1 MAKTK
6 TKPGTTP
13 SGAPPTVPVLLP
25 LALPAPYDYLL
36 PKGAKAEPGRFVVAP
51 LGTVEYLGAVWRRPQ
66 EAARPEIDRN
76 KLRAIVEVIDD
87 VPTLPPVSLDFA
99 DWVANY
105 TLSSPGMVL
114 RMMMSAGRA
123 FDPPAPRYGV
133 RLIGPAPERMTPAR
147 ARVIEA
153 AKNGLIWVKSSL
165 AEAAGVSPGVI
176 DGLVDAGTLI
186 AEPLPDWHAL
196 PLDLSLKRAKLTAEQ
211 EDAARKLL
219 ADTSG
224 GFTVTL
230 LDGVTGS
237 GKTEVYFEAIAA
249 ALARGRQVLVLMP
262 EIALTGQFIAR
273 CEERFGA
280 RPAEWHSGVS
290 APLRGRVWRAVAEN
304 KAKLVVGARS
314 ALFLP
319 FPDLGLIVVDE
330 EHDQSYKQEERVTYQ
345 ARDMAVVRGHLGQAP
360 VVLSS
365 ATPSIESLV
374 NAEQGRYRHIRL
386 AQRFRTR
393 SSQESPVHVH
403 PTRLGPDGVRPKAP
417 SPSRGGMKDVPAPKT
432 PKPPPGG
439 EEPALG
445 LDPRVDRRS
454 RSGGGPDARLD
465 GTGLPEIAAID
476 MRANPPERGRWLSPV
491 LADAISETLQRGEQA
506 LLFLNRRGYAP
517 VTLCRKC
524 GFRFECPNCSA
535 WLVEH
540 RFRRRLECH
549 HCGTFVPIPG
559 TCPKCGA
566 EHSLVPCGPGI
577 ERIAEE
583 IAERFPDARRVLLS
597 SDLTPSIGDLRETLR
612 EIEDRE
618 VDVIIGTQLVAKGH
632 HFPGL
637 ALVGVVDG
645 DLGLAQADPRA
656 AERTF
661 QLLNQVTGRAGR
673 DAIPGRG
680 FIQTYMPEHPVMQA
694 IVSGDR
700 DAFYEREI
708 AARREAGLPPFGRL
722 ASLLVS
728 GSSREAA
735 ETYARA
741 VALAA
746 PAAAKIQVLG
756 PAEAPLSVIR
766 GRHRYRLLVK
776 AAREADLQAYLRL
789 WLSQV
794 PKPKGDVRL
803 IVDVDPYSFL

>member
-1 MAKTK
+1 MQIA
-6 TKPGTTP
+6 PGQ
-13 SGAPPTVPVLLP
+13 
-25 LALPAPYDYLL
+25 
-36 PKGAKAEPGRFVVAP
+36 FVVAP
-51 LGTVEYLGAVWRRPQ
+51 LATVEYLGVVWPRREGQ
-66 EAARPEIDRN
+66 RVREIERK
-76 KLRAIVEVIDD
+76 KLREIIEVPDD
-87 VPTLPPVSLDFA
+87 VPPLPRVSLDFA

-123 FDPPAPRYGV
+123 FDPPAQRYGV
-133 RLIGPAPERMTPAR
+133 RLAGPPPARMTPAR
-147 ARVIEA
+147 ARVLETA
-153 AKNGLIWVKSSL
+153 ANGLIWVKSSL

-176 DGLVDAGTLI
+176 DGLVDAGALVT
-186 AEPLPDWHAL
+186 EPLPDWHAM
-196 PLDLSLKRAKLTAEQ
+196 PLDTSRARAKLTKEQAE
-211 EDAARKLL
+211 AARALL
-219 ADTSG
+219 ENTAH
-224 GFTVTL
+224 GFSVTL

-237 GKTEVYFEAIAA
+237 GKTEVYFEAIAT
-249 ALARGRQVLVLMP
+249 ALARGKQVLVLMP
-262 EIALTGQFIAR
+262 EIALTSQFIAR
-273 CEERFGA
+273 CEDRFGA

-290 APLRGRVWRAVAEN
+290 APMRGRVWRAVAEN

-330 EHDQSYKQEERVTYQ
+330 EHDPSYKQEERVAYQ
-345 ARDMAVVRGHLGQAP
+345 ARDMAVLRGSLGSAP

-386 AQRFRTR
+386 
-393 SSQESPVHVH
+393 
-403 PTRLGPDGVRPKAP
+403 GVRYKA
-417 SPSRGGMKDVPAPKT
+417 A
-432 PKPPPGG
+432 
-439 EEPALG
+439 
-445 LDPRVDRRS
+445 
-454 RSGGGPDARLD
+454 
-465 GTGLPEIAAID
+465 GLPAIAAID
-476 MRANPPERGRWLSPV
+476 MRASPPERGRWLSPV
-491 LADAISETLQRGEQA
+491 LVEAVAETLARGEQA

-517 VTLCRKC
+517 VTLCHKC

-549 HCGTFVPIPG
+549 HCGTFIPIPE
-559 TCPKCGA
+559 TCPNCGA
-566 EHSLVPCGPGI
+566 EHSLVPCGPGV

-583 IAERFPDARRVLLS
+583 IAELFPDARRVLLS

-612 EIEDRE
+612 EIEERE

-673 DAIPGRG
+673 EAIPGRG
-680 FIQTYMPEHPVMQA
+680 LIQTYMPEHPVIQA
-694 IVSGDR
+694 LVSGDR
-700 DAFYEREI
+700 DNFLEREI
-708 AARREAGLPPFGRL
+708 AARRDSGLPPFGRL
-722 ASLLVS
+722 ASLLIS
-728 GSSREAA
+728 ASARDAA
-735 ETYARA
+735 ESYARA
-741 VALAA
+741 VALDA
-746 PAAAKIQVLG
+746 PPAAKIQVLG

-794 PKPKGDVRL
+794 PKAKGDVRL
-803 IVDVDPYSFL
+803 VVDVDPYSFL

>member
-1 MAKTK
+1 V
-6 TKPGTTP
+6 
-13 SGAPPTVPVLLP
+13 TVPVLLP
-25 LALPAPYDYLL
+25 LALPEPYDYLA
-36 PKGAKAEPGRFVVAP
+36 PSGMQIAPGQFVVAP
-51 LGTVEYLGAVWRRPQ
+51 LATVEYLGVVWPRREGQ
-66 EAARPEIDRN
+66 RVREIERK
-76 KLRAIVEVIDD
+76 KLREIIEVPDD
-87 VPTLPPVSLDFA
+87 VPPLPRVSLDFA

-123 FDPPAPRYGV
+123 FDPPAQRYGV
-133 RLIGPAPERMTPAR
+133 RLAGPPPARMTPAR
-147 ARVIEA
+147 ARVLETA
-153 AKNGLIWVKSSL
+153 ANGLIWVKSSL

-176 DGLVDAGTLI
+176 DGLVDAGALVT
-186 AEPLPDWHAL
+186 EPLPDWHAM
-196 PLDLSLKRAKLTAEQ
+196 PLDTSRARAKLTKEQAE
-211 EDAARKLL
+211 AARALL
-219 ADTSG
+219 ENTAH
-224 GFTVTL
+224 GFSVTL

-249 ALARGRQVLVLMP
+249 ALARGKQVLVLMP
-262 EIALTGQFIAR
+262 EIALTSQFIAR
-273 CEERFGA
+273 CEDRFGA

-290 APLRGRVWRAVAEN
+290 APMRGRVWRAVAEN

-319 FPDLGLIVVDE
+319 FADLGLIVVDE
-330 EHDQSYKQEERVTYQ
+330 EHDPSYKQEERVAYQ
-345 ARDMAVVRGHLGQAP
+345 ARDMAVLRGSLGSAP

-386 AQRFRTR
+386 
-393 SSQESPVHVH
+393 
-403 PTRLGPDGVRPKAP
+403 GVRYKA
-417 SPSRGGMKDVPAPKT
+417 A
-432 PKPPPGG
+432 
-439 EEPALG
+439 
-445 LDPRVDRRS
+445 
-454 RSGGGPDARLD
+454 
-465 GTGLPEIAAID
+465 GLPAIAAID
-476 MRANPPERGRWLSPV
+476 MRASPPERGRWLSPV
-491 LADAISETLQRGEQA
+491 LVEAVAETLARGEQA

-517 VTLCRKC
+517 VTLCHKC

-549 HCGTFVPIPG
+549 HCGTFIPIPE
-559 TCPKCGA
+559 TCPNCGA
-566 EHSLVPCGPGI
+566 EHSLVPCGPGV

-583 IAERFPDARRVLLS
+583 IAELFPDARRVLLS

-612 EIEDRE
+612 EIEERE

-673 DAIPGRG
+673 EAIPGRG
-680 FIQTYMPEHPVMQA
+680 LIQTYMPEHPVIQA
-694 IVSGDR
+694 LVSGDR
-700 DAFYEREI
+700 DNFLEREI
-708 AARREAGLPPFGRL
+708 AARRDSGLPPFGRL
-722 ASLLVS
+722 ASLLIS
-728 GSSREAA
+728 ASARDAA
-735 ETYARA
+735 ESYARA
-741 VALAA
+741 VALDA
-746 PAAAKIQVLG
+746 PPAAKIQVLG

-794 PKPKGDVRL
+794 PKAKGDVRL
-803 IVDVDPYSFL
+803 VVDVDPYSFL

>member
-1 MAKTK
+1 M
-6 TKPGTTP
+6 
-13 SGAPPTVPVLLP
+13 LLP
-25 LALPAPYDYLL
+25 LALPAPYDYLV
-36 PKGAKAEPGRFVVAP
+36 PAGMGAAPGQFVVVP
-51 LGTVEYLGAVWRRPQ
+51 LGPVEYLGVVWPRAEG
-66 EAARPEIDRN
+66 EAPPEIERK
-76 KLRAIVEVIDD
+76 KLREIVEVLDS
-87 VPTLPPVSLDFA
+87 VPPLPPVSLEFA
-99 DWVANY
+99 DWVSRY

-133 RLIGPAPERMTPAR
+133 RLAGPPPQRITPAR
-147 ARVIEA
+147 ARVLEA
-153 AKNGLIWVKSSL
+153 AGNGLIWVKSSL

-176 DGLVDAGTLI
+176 DGLVDAGALAT
-186 AEPLPDWHAL
+186 EPLPDWHAMK
-196 PLDLSLKRAKLTAEQ
+196 LDTSRERAKLTNEQ
-211 EDAARKLL
+211 AGAASALL
-219 ADTSG
+219 ENTAD
-224 GFTVTL
+224 GFNVTL

-249 ALARGRQVLVLMP
+249 ALARGQQVLVLMP
-262 EIALTGQFIAR
+262 EIALTSQFISR
-273 CEERFGA
+273 CEQRFGA

-290 APLRGRVWRAVAEN
+290 APMRGRIWRAVAEN
-304 KAKLVVGARS
+304 QAKLVVGARS

-330 EHDQSYKQEERVTYQ
+330 EHDPSYKQEERVTYQ
-345 ARDMAVVRGHLGQAP
+345 ARDMAVVRGHLGDAP

-386 AQRFRTR
+386 
-393 SSQESPVHVH
+393 E
-403 PTRLGPDGVRPKAP
+403 VRYKA
-417 SPSRGGMKDVPAPKT
+417 A
-432 PKPPPGG
+432 
-439 EEPALG
+439 
-445 LDPRVDRRS
+445 
-454 RSGGGPDARLD
+454 
-465 GTGLPEIAAID
+465 GLPAITAID
-476 MRANPPERGRWLSPV
+476 MRASPPERGRWLSPV
-491 LADAISETLQRGEQA
+491 LVEAVAETLARGEQA

-549 HCGTFVPIPG
+549 HCGTFVPIPES
-559 TCPKCGA
+559 CPHCGA
-566 EHSLVPCGPGI
+566 EHSLVPCGPGV

-583 IAERFPDARRVLLS
+583 VAECFPDARRVLLS

-612 EIEDRE
+612 EIEERE
-618 VDVIIGTQLVAKGH
+618 VDVVIGTQLVAKGH

-673 DAIPGRG
+673 EAIPGRG
-680 FIQTYMPEHPVMQA
+680 LIQTYMPEHPVIQA
-694 IVSGDR
+694 LVSGDR
-700 DAFYEREI
+700 DTFLEREI
-708 AARREAGLPPFGRL
+708 AARRDSGLPPFGRL

-728 GSSREAA
+728 GSARDAA
-735 ETYARA
+735 EAYARA

-746 PAAAKIQVLG
+746 PPAAKIQVLG

-766 GRHRYRLLVK
+766 GRHRVRLLVK
-776 AAREADLQAYLRL
+776 AAREANMQAYLRL

-803 IVDVDPYSFL
+803 VVDVDPYSFL

>member
-1 MAKTK
+1 LAKTK
-6 TKPGTTP
+6 TKPETKP
-13 SGAPPTVPVLLP
+13 SGAPPTVPVMLP

-36 PKGAKAEPGRFVVAP
+36 PKGARAEPGRFVVAP
-51 LGTVEYLGAVWRRPQ
+51 LGTVEYLGAVWRRPH
-66 EAARPEIDRN
+66 EAAAPEIDRK
-76 KLRAIVEVIDD
+76 KLRAVIEVIDD
-87 VPTLPPVSLDFA
+87 VPPLPPVSLDFA

-133 RLIGPAPERMTPAR
+133 RLTGPAPERMTPAR

-153 AKNGLIWVKSSL
+153 AKNGLIWIKSSL
-165 AEAAGVSPGVI
+165 AEAAGVSPGVV
-176 DGLVDAGTLI
+176 DGLVDAGALV

-196 PLDLSLKRAKLTAEQ
+196 PLDLSLMRAKLTAAQ
-211 EDAARKLL
+211 DDAARKLL
-219 ADTSG
+219 ANTSG

-237 GKTEVYFEAIAA
+237 GKTEVYFEAIAQ

-360 VVLSS
+360 VILSS

-374 NAEQGRYRHIRL
+374 NAEQGRYRHI
-386 AQRFRTR
+386 T
-393 SSQESPVHVH
+393 
-403 PTRLGPDGVRPKAP
+403 LGARYKA
-417 SPSRGGMKDVPAPKT
+417 A
-432 PKPPPGG
+432 
-439 EEPALG
+439 
-445 LDPRVDRRS
+445 
-454 RSGGGPDARLD
+454 
-465 GTGLPEIAAID
+465 GLPAIAAID
-476 MRANPPERGRWLSPV
+476 MRRDPPERGRWLSPV
-491 LADAISETLQRGEQA
+491 LADAVAETLQRGEQA

-549 HCGTFVPIPG
+549 HCGTFVPIPE

-583 IAERFPDARRVLLS
+583 VAERFPDARRVLLS

-612 EIEDRE
+612 EIEERE

-661 QLLNQVTGRAGR
+661 QLLSQVTGRAGR

-680 FIQTYMPEHPVMQA
+680 LIQTYMPEHPVMQA
-694 IVSGDR
+694 LVSGDR

-735 ETYARA
+735 EAHARA
-741 VALAA
+741 AALAA

-789 WLSQV
+789 WLSQA
-794 PKPKGDVRL
+794 PKPKGDIRL
-803 IVDVDPYSFL
+803 VVDIDPYFFL

>member
-1 MAKTK
+1 M
-6 TKPGTTP
+6 
-13 SGAPPTVPVLLP
+13 
-25 LALPAPYDYLL
+25 
-36 PKGAKAEPGRFVVAP
+36 
-51 LGTVEYLGAVWRRPQ
+51 
-66 EAARPEIDRN
+66 
-76 KLRAIVEVIDD
+76 DD
-87 VPTLPPVSLDFA
+87 VPPLPEVSLEFA
-99 DWVANY
+99 DWVARY

-114 RMMMSAGRA
+114 RVMMSAGRA

-133 RLIGPAPERMTPAR
+133 RLAGPPPERMTPAR
-147 ARVIEA
+147 ARVLEA
-153 AKNGLIWVKSSL
+153 AKNGLTWVKSSL

-176 DGLVDAGTLI
+176 DGLVDSGALT
-186 AEPLPDWHAL
+186 AEPLPDWHAM
-196 PLDLSLKRAKLTAEQ
+196 PLDISRARAKLTKEQ
-211 EDAARKLL
+211 EAAARELL
-219 ADTSG
+219 DNTGG

-237 GKTEVYFEAIAA
+237 GKTEVYFETIAA
-249 ALARGRQVLVLMP
+249 ALARNKQVLVLMP
-262 EIALTGQFIAR
+262 EIALTSQFIAR
-273 CEERFGA
+273 CEEHFGA
-280 RPAEWHSGVS
+280 KPAEWHSGVS

-345 ARDMAVVRGHLGQAP
+345 ARDMAVLRGSLRSAP

-386 AQRFRTR
+386 GTR
-393 SSQESPVHVH
+393 Y
-403 PTRLGPDGVRPKAP
+403 KA
-417 SPSRGGMKDVPAPKT
+417 A
-432 PKPPPGG
+432 
-439 EEPALG
+439 
-445 LDPRVDRRS
+445 
-454 RSGGGPDARLD
+454 
-465 GTGLPEIAAID
+465 GLPVISAID
-476 MRANPPERGRWLSPV
+476 MRVSPPERGRWLSPV
-491 LADAISETLQRGEQA
+491 LVDAVAETLDRGEQA

-524 GFRFECPNCSA
+524 GFKFECPNCSA

-549 HCGTFVPIPG
+549 HCGTFIPIPE
-559 TCPKCGA
+559 TCPNCGA

-583 IAERFPDARRVLLS
+583 IKERFPDARRVLLS
-597 SDLTPSIGDLRETLR
+597 SDLTPSISELRQTLR
-612 EIEDRE
+612 EIEERE
-618 VDVIIGTQLVAKGH
+618 VDVVIGTQLIAKGH

-656 AERTF
+656 SERTF
-661 QLLNQVTGRAGR
+661 QLLKQVTERAGR
-673 DAIPGRG
+673 EAIPGRG
-680 FIQTYMPEHPVMQA
+680 LIQTYMPEHPVIQA
-694 IVSGDR
+694 LVSSDR
-700 DAFYEREI
+700 DAFYAREI
-708 AARREAGLPPFGRL
+708 EARREAGLPPFGRL
-722 ASLLVS
+722 ASLLAS
-728 GSSREAA
+728 GSSREAVEA
-735 ETYARA
+735 YART

-746 PAAAKIQVLG
+746 PPAAKIQVLG

-789 WLSQV
+789 WLAAV
-794 PKPKGDVRL
+794 PKAKGDVRL
-803 IVDVDPYSFL
+803 VVDIDPYSFL

>member
-1 MAKTK
+1 
-6 TKPGTTP
+6 
-13 SGAPPTVPVLLP
+13 VLLP
-25 LALPAPYDYLL
+25 LALPAPYDYLV
-36 PKGAKAEPGRFVVAP
+36 PQGIEVQPGQFVVVP
-51 LGTVEYLGAVWRRPQ
+51 LGPVDYLGAVWPRREGQ
-66 EAARPEIDRN
+66 RVREIERQ
-76 KLRAIVEVIDD
+76 KLREIIEVLDD
-87 VPTLPPVSLDFA
+87 VPPLPGVSLDFA
-99 DWVANY
+99 DWVARY

-123 FDPPAPRYGV
+123 FDPPAQRYGV
-133 RLIGPAPERMTPAR
+133 RLTGPAPSRMTPAR
-147 ARVIEA
+147 ARVLEA
-153 AKNGLIWVKSSL
+153 AANGLIWVKSSL

-176 DGLVDAGTLI
+176 DGLVDTGALI
-186 AEPLPDWHAL
+186 TEPLPDWHAM
-196 PLDLSLKRAKLTAEQ
+196 PLDLSRQRAKLTKEQAE
-211 EDAARKLL
+211 AARALL
-219 ADTSG
+219 ENTGG
-224 GFTVTL
+224 GFAVTL

-237 GKTEVYFEAIAA
+237 GKTEIYFEAIAA
-249 ALARGRQVLVLMP
+249 ALARGKQVLVLMP
-262 EIALTGQFIAR
+262 EIALTSQFIAR

-290 APLRGRVWRAVAEN
+290 APMRGRVWRAVAEN

-330 EHDQSYKQEERVTYQ
+330 EHDQSYKQEERVAYQ
-345 ARDMAVVRGHLGQAP
+345 ARDMAVLRGALGSAP

-386 AQRFRTR
+386 GTR
-393 SSQESPVHVH
+393 Y
-403 PTRLGPDGVRPKAP
+403 KAAAL
-417 SPSRGGMKDVPAPKT
+417 PAI
-432 PKPPPGG
+432 
-439 EEPALG
+439 
-445 LDPRVDRRS
+445 S
-454 RSGGGPDARLD
+454 
-465 GTGLPEIAAID
+465 AID
-476 MRANPPERGRWLSPV
+476 MRTGPPERGRWLSPV
-491 LADAISETLQRGEQA
+491 LVEAVAETLGRGEQA

-524 GFRFECPNCSA
+524 GFKFECPNCSA

-549 HCGTFVPIPG
+549 HCGTYVPIPE
-559 TCPKCGA
+559 TCPNCGA

-583 IAERFPDARRVLLS
+583 VAELFPEARRVLLS
-597 SDLTPSIGDLRETLR
+597 SDLTPSISDLRETLR

-673 DAIPGRG
+673 DTIEGRG
-680 FIQTYMPEHPVMQA
+680 LIQTYMPEHPVIQA
-694 IVSGDR
+694 LVSGDR
-700 DAFYEREI
+700 DNFYEREI

-728 GSSREAA
+728 GSAREAVEA
-735 ETYARA
+735 YARS

-746 PAAAKIQVLG
+746 PPAAKIQVLG

-776 AAREADLQAYLRL
+776 ATREADLQAYLRL
-789 WLSQV
+789 WLSAV
-794 PKPKGDVRL
+794 PRAKGDLRL
-803 IVDVDPYSFL
+803 TVDVDPYSFL

>member
-1 MAKTK
+1 M
-6 TKPGTTP
+6 
-13 SGAPPTVPVLLP
+13 PVLLP
-25 LALPAPYDYLL
+25 LALPAPYDYLV
-36 PKGAKAEPGRFVVAP
+36 PKGIVVEPGQFVVVP
-51 LGTVEYLGAVWRRPQ
+51 LGPVDYLGAVWP
-66 EAARPEIDRN
+66 RPEGQAPPQIDRK
-76 KLRAIVEVIDD
+76 KLREIIEVVDD
-87 VPTLPPVSLDFA
+87 VPKLPRVSLDFA
-99 DWVANY
+99 DWVASY

-133 RLIGPAPERMTPAR
+133 RLAGPPPARMTPAR
-147 ARVIEA
+147 ARVLDA
-153 AKNGLIWVKSSL
+153 ASNGLVWVKSSL

-176 DGLVDAGTLI
+176 DGLVDAGALLT
-186 AEPLPDWHAL
+186 EPLPDWHAM
-196 PLDLSLKRAKLTAEQ
+196 PMDLSRERAKLTKEQ
-211 EDAARKLL
+211 DQAARALL
-219 ADTSG
+219 ESTGD
-224 GFTVTL
+224 GFSVSL

-249 ALARGRQVLVLMP
+249 ALARGQQVLVLMP
-262 EIALTGQFIAR
+262 EIALTNQFISR
-273 CEERFGA
+273 CEQRFGT

-290 APLRGRVWRAVAEN
+290 APQRGRVWRAVAEN

-319 FPDLGLIVVDE
+319 FPELGLIVVDE
-330 EHDQSYKQEERVTYQ
+330 EHDQSYKQEERVAYQ
-345 ARDMAVVRGHLGQAP
+345 ARDMAVVRGHLGRAP

-386 AQRFRTR
+386 ETR
-393 SSQESPVHVH
+393 Y
-403 PTRLGPDGVRPKAP
+403 KAA
-417 SPSRGGMKDVPAPKT
+417 GL
-432 PKPPPGG
+432 
-439 EEPALG
+439 PAL
-445 LDPRVDRRS
+445 
-454 RSGGGPDARLD
+454 
-465 GTGLPEIAAID
+465 AAID
-476 MRANPPERGRWLSPV
+476 MRAAPPERGRWLSPV
-491 LADAISETLQRGEQA
+491 LVEAVGETLARGEQA

-517 VTLCRKC
+517 VTLCRSC
-524 GFRFECPNCSA
+524 GFKFECPNCSA

-549 HCGTFVPIPG
+549 HCGTFAPIPEK
-559 TCPKCGA
+559 CPKCGA
-566 EHSLVPCGPGI
+566 EHALVPCGPGV

-583 IAERFPDARRVLLS
+583 VAELFPEARRVLLS
-597 SDLTPSIGDLRETLR
+597 SDLTPSISDLRETLR

-680 FIQTYMPEHPVMQA
+680 LIQTYMPEHPVIQA
-694 IVSGDR
+694 LVSGDR
-700 DAFYEREI
+700 ETFLEREI
-708 AARREAGLPPFGRL
+708 AARREATLPPFGRL

-728 GSSREAA
+728 GSSREAV
-735 ETYARA
+735 ESYARS

-746 PAAAKIQVLG
+746 PPAAKIQVLG

-776 AAREADLQAYLRL
+776 SAREADLQTYLRL

-794 PKPKGDVRL
+794 PKAKGDVRL
-803 IVDVDPYSFL
+803 TVDVDPYSFL

>member
-1 MAKTK
+1 
-6 TKPGTTP
+6 
-13 SGAPPTVPVLLP
+13 
-25 LALPAPYDYLL
+25 
-36 PKGAKAEPGRFVVAP
+36 
-51 LGTVEYLGAVWRRPQ
+51 
-66 EAARPEIDRN
+66 
-76 KLRAIVEVIDD
+76 
-87 VPTLPPVSLDFA
+87 
-99 DWVANY
+99 
-105 TLSSPGMVL
+105 
-114 RMMMSAGRA
+114 
-123 FDPPAPRYGV
+123 
-133 RLIGPAPERMTPAR
+133 MTPAR
-147 ARVIEA
+147 VRVLETA
-153 AKNGLIWVKSSL
+153 ANGLIWVKSSL

-176 DGLVDAGTLI
+176 DGLVDAGALVT
-186 AEPLPDWHAL
+186 EPLPDWHAM
-196 PLDLSLKRAKLTAEQ
+196 PLDTSRARAKLTKEQAE
-211 EDAARKLL
+211 AARALL
-219 ADTSG
+219 ENTTH
-224 GFTVTL
+224 GFSVTL

-249 ALARGRQVLVLMP
+249 ALARGKQVLVLMP
-262 EIALTGQFIAR
+262 EIALTSQFIAR
-273 CEERFGA
+273 CEDRFGA

-290 APLRGRVWRAVAEN
+290 APMRGRVWRAVAEN

-330 EHDQSYKQEERVTYQ
+330 EHDPSYKQEERVAYQ
-345 ARDMAVVRGHLGQAP
+345 ARDMAVLRGSLGSAP

-386 AQRFRTR
+386 
-393 SSQESPVHVH
+393 
-403 PTRLGPDGVRPKAP
+403 GVRYKA
-417 SPSRGGMKDVPAPKT
+417 A
-432 PKPPPGG
+432 
-439 EEPALG
+439 
-445 LDPRVDRRS
+445 
-454 RSGGGPDARLD
+454 
-465 GTGLPEIAAID
+465 GLPAIAAID
-476 MRANPPERGRWLSPV
+476 MRASPPERGRWLSPLLV
-491 LADAISETLQRGEQA
+491 DAVAETLARGEQA

-524 GFRFECPNCSA
+524 GFKFECPNCSA

-549 HCGTFVPIPG
+549 HCGTFIPVPE
-559 TCPKCGA
+559 TCPNCGA
-566 EHSLVPCGPGI
+566 EHSLVPCGPGV

-583 IAERFPDARRVLLS
+583 IAELFPDARRVLLS
-597 SDLTPSIGDLRETLR
+597 SDLTPSIGDLRKTLR
-612 EIEDRE
+612 EIEERE

-673 DAIPGRG
+673 DMIPGRG
-680 FIQTYMPEHPVMQA
+680 LIQTYMPEHPVIQA
-694 IVSGDR
+694 LVSGDR
-700 DAFYEREI
+700 DTFLEREI
-708 AARREAGLPPFGRL
+708 AARRDATLPPFGRL

-728 GSSREAA
+728 AGARDAA
-735 ETYARA
+735 ESYARA

-746 PAAAKIQVLG
+746 PPAAKIQVLG

-794 PKPKGDVRL
+794 PKAKGDVRL
-803 IVDVDPYSFL
+803 VVDVDPYSFL

>member
-1 MAKTK
+1 M
-6 TKPGTTP
+6 
-13 SGAPPTVPVLLP
+13 SAPATVPVLLP
-25 LALPAPYDYLL
+25 LALPAPYDYLV
-36 PKGAKAEPGRFVVAP
+36 PKGLQVEPGQFVVVP
-51 LGTVEYLGAVWRRPQ
+51 LGPVDYLGVVWP
-66 EAARPEIDRN
+66 RPEGEAPPKIEPK
-76 KLRAIVEVIDD
+76 KLREIIELVDD
-87 VPTLPPVSLDFA
+87 VPPLPRISLDFA

-123 FDPPAPRYGV
+123 FDPPAQRYGV
-133 RLIGPAPERMTPAR
+133 RLAGPPPQRMTSAR
-147 ARVIEA
+147 ARVLEA
-153 AKNGLIWVKSSL
+153 AANGLIWVKSSL
-165 AEAAGVSPGVI
+165 AETAGVSPGVI
-176 DGLVDAGTLI
+176 DGLVDAGALVT
-186 AEPLPDWHAL
+186 EPLPDWHAM
-196 PLDLSLKRAKLTAEQ
+196 PLDLSRQRAKLTKEQAE
-211 EDAARKLL
+211 AARALL
-219 ADTSG
+219 ENTSG
-224 GFTVTL
+224 AFTVSL

-237 GKTEVYFEAIAA
+237 GKTEIYFEAIAA
-249 ALARGRQVLVLMP
+249 ALGRGRQVLVLMP
-262 EIALTGQFIAR
+262 EIALTSQFIAR

-290 APLRGRVWRAVAEN
+290 GPMRGRVWRAVADN

-330 EHDQSYKQEERVTYQ
+330 EHDQSYKQEERVAYQ
-345 ARDMAVVRGHLGQAP
+345 ARDMAVLRGALGSAP

-386 AQRFRTR
+386 GTR
-393 SSQESPVHVH
+393 Y
-403 PTRLGPDGVRPKAP
+403 KA
-417 SPSRGGMKDVPAPKT
+417 A
-432 PKPPPGG
+432 
-439 EEPALG
+439 
-445 LDPRVDRRS
+445 
-454 RSGGGPDARLD
+454 
-465 GTGLPEIAAID
+465 GLPAISAID
-476 MRANPPERGRWLSPV
+476 MRAAPPERGRWLSPILV
-491 LADAISETLQRGEQA
+491 DAVAETLRRGEQA

-524 GFRFECPNCSA
+524 GFKFECPNCSA

-549 HCGTFVPIPG
+549 HCGTFVPIPE
-559 TCPKCGA
+559 TCPNCGA
-566 EHSLVPCGPGI
+566 EHSLVPCGPGV

-583 IAERFPDARRVLLS
+583 VAERFPEARRVLLS
-597 SDLTPSIGDLRETLR
+597 SDLTPSISDLRETLR
-612 EIEDRE
+612 EIEERE

-673 DAIPGRG
+673 DTVPGRG
-680 FIQTYMPEHPVMQA
+680 LIQTYMPEHPVIQA
-694 IVSGDR
+694 LVSGDR
-700 DAFYEREI
+700 EAFLEREI
-708 AARREAGLPPFGRL
+708 AARREATLPPFGRL

-728 GSSREAA
+728 GSAREAVEA
-735 ETYARA
+735 YARA

-746 PAAAKIQVLG
+746 PPAAKIQVLG

-789 WLSQV
+789 WLSAV
-794 PKPKGDVRL
+794 PKAKGDVRL
-803 IVDVDPYSFL
+803 VVDVDPYNFL

>member
-1 MAKTK
+1 M
-6 TKPGTTP
+6 
-13 SGAPPTVPVLLP
+13 LP
-25 LALPAPYDYLL
+25 LALPAPYDYLV
-36 PKGAKAEPGRFVVAP
+36 PKGTHVEPGQFVVVP
-51 LGTVEYLGAVWRRPQ
+51 LGPVDYLGVVWPRPDGEPGPKI
-66 EAARPEIDRN
+66 EAK
-76 KLRAIVEVIDD
+76 KLRAIIEVVDD
-87 VPTLPPVSLDFA
+87 VPKLPRVSLDFA
-99 DWVANY
+99 DWVASY

-114 RMMMSAGRA
+114 RMMMSARSA
-123 FDPPAPRYGV
+123 FQPPALRYGV
-133 RLIGPAPERMTPAR
+133 RLAGPPPGRMTPAR
-147 ARVIEA
+147 ARVLEA
-153 AKNGLIWVKSSL
+153 ASNGLIWVKSSL

-176 DGLVDAGTLI
+176 DGLVDAGALLT
-186 AEPLPDWHAL
+186 EPLPDWHAL
-196 PLDLSLKRAKLTAEQ
+196 PLDLSRERATLTKEQAE
-211 EDAARKLL
+211 AARTLL
-219 ADTSG
+219 ANASG
-224 GFTVTL
+224 GFAVSL

-237 GKTEVYFEAIAA
+237 GKTEIYFEAIAA
-249 ALARGRQVLVLMP
+249 ALARGHQVLVLMP
-262 EIALTGQFIAR
+262 EIALTSQFITR

-290 APLRGRVWRAVAEN
+290 APMRGRIWRAVAEN

-330 EHDQSYKQEERVTYQ
+330 EHDQSYKQEERVAYQ
-345 ARDMAVVRGHLGQAP
+345 ARDMAVLRGALGSCP

-386 AQRFRTR
+386 GTR
-393 SSQESPVHVH
+393 Y
-403 PTRLGPDGVRPKAP
+403 KAA
-417 SPSRGGMKDVPAPKT
+417 DLPAI
-432 PKPPPGG
+432 
-439 EEPALG
+439 
-445 LDPRVDRRS
+445 S
-454 RSGGGPDARLD
+454 
-465 GTGLPEIAAID
+465 AID
-476 MRANPPERGRWLSPV
+476 MRTEPPERGRWLSPV
-491 LADAISETLQRGEQA
+491 LVEAIGETLARGEQA

-524 GFRFECPNCSA
+524 GFKFECPNCSA

-549 HCGTFVPIPG
+549 HCGTFVPIPE

-583 IAERFPDARRVLLS
+583 VAERFPNASRVLLS
-597 SDLTPSIGDLRETLR
+597 SDLTPSISDLRETLR
-612 EIEDRE
+612 EIEERE

-680 FIQTYMPEHPVMQA
+680 LIQTYMPEHPVIQA
-694 IVSGDR
+694 LVLGAR
-700 DAFYEREI
+700 EAFLEREI
-708 AARREAGLPPFGRL
+708 AARREAALPPFGRL

-728 GSSREAA
+728 GSSREAV
-735 ETYARA
+735 ETYART

-746 PAAAKIQVLG
+746 PPAAKIQVLG

-776 AAREADLQAYLRL
+776 SAREADLQAYLRL
-789 WLSQV
+789 WLSGV
-794 PKPKGDVRL
+794 PKAKGDVRL
-803 IVDVDPYSFL
+803 VVDVDPYSFL

>member
-1 MAKTK
+1 M
-6 TKPGTTP
+6 
-13 SGAPPTVPVLLP
+13 PVLLP
-25 LALPAPYDYLL
+25 LALPAPYDYLV
-36 PKGAKAEPGRFVVAP
+36 PKGMAVEPGQFVVVP
-51 LGTVEYLGAVWRRPQ
+51 LGPVDYLGAVWP
-66 EAARPEIDRN
+66 RPEGQAPPQIDRN
-76 KLRAIVEVIDD
+76 KLREIIELVDD
-87 VPTLPPVSLDFA
+87 VPKLPRVSLDFA
-99 DWVANY
+99 DWVASY

-133 RLIGPAPERMTPAR
+133 RLAGPPPARMTPAR
-147 ARVIEA
+147 ARVLDA
-153 AKNGLIWVKSSL
+153 ASNGLVWVKSSL
-165 AEAAGVSPGVI
+165 AETAGVSPGVI
-176 DGLVDAGTLI
+176 DGLVDAGALAT
-186 AEPLPDWHAL
+186 EPVPDWHAM
-196 PLDLSLKRAKLTAEQ
+196 PMDLSRGRAKLSKEQ
-211 EDAARKLL
+211 DQAARALL
-219 ADTSG
+219 ESTGD
-224 GFTVTL
+224 GFSVSL

-249 ALARGRQVLVLMP
+249 ALARGKQVLVLMP
-262 EIALTGQFIAR
+262 EIALTNQFIAR
-273 CEERFGA
+273 CEQRFGA

-290 APLRGRVWRAVAEN
+290 APQRGRVWRAVAEN

-319 FPDLGLIVVDE
+319 FPELGLIVVDE
-330 EHDQSYKQEERVTYQ
+330 EHDQSYKQEERVAYQ
-345 ARDMAVVRGHLGQAP
+345 ARDMAVVRGHLGLAP

-386 AQRFRTR
+386 ETR
-393 SSQESPVHVH
+393 Y
-403 PTRLGPDGVRPKAP
+403 KA
-417 SPSRGGMKDVPAPKT
+417 AAL
-432 PKPPPGG
+432 
-439 EEPALG
+439 PAL
-445 LDPRVDRRS
+445 
-454 RSGGGPDARLD
+454 
-465 GTGLPEIAAID
+465 AAID
-476 MRANPPERGRWLSPV
+476 MRAALPERGRWLSPV
-491 LADAISETLQRGEQA
+491 LVEAVGETLARGEQA

-517 VTLCRKC
+517 VTLCRSC
-524 GFRFECPNCSA
+524 GFKFECPNCSA

-549 HCGTFVPIPG
+549 HCGTFAPIPEK
-559 TCPKCGA
+559 CPKCGA
-566 EHSLVPCGPGI
+566 EHSLVPCGPGV

-583 IAERFPDARRVLLS
+583 VAELFPEARRVLLS
-597 SDLTPSIGDLRETLR
+597 SDLTPSISDLRETLR

-680 FIQTYMPEHPVMQA
+680 LIQTYMPEHPVIQA
-694 IVSGDR
+694 LVSGDR
-700 DAFYEREI
+700 ETFLEREI
-708 AARREAGLPPFGRL
+708 AARRDAGLPPFGRL

-728 GSSREAA
+728 GSSREAV
-735 ETYARA
+735 EGYARA

-746 PAAAKIQVLG
+746 PPAAKIQVLG

-776 AAREADLQAYLRL
+776 SAREADLQAYLRL

-794 PKPKGDVRL
+794 PKAKGDVRL
-803 IVDVDPYSFL
+803 TVDVDPYSFL

>member
-1 MAKTK
+1 VTLAKTK
-6 TKPGTTP
+6 TK
-13 SGAPPTVPVLLP
+13 SGPAREAAPPTVPVLLP

-36 PKGAKAEPGRFVVAP
+36 PKGTEVEPGQFVVAP
-51 LGTVEYLGAVWRRPQ
+51 LGPVDYLGAVWRRVPDVPK
-66 EAARPEIDRN
+66 PEIDRN
-76 KLRAIVEVIDD
+76 KLRAIIEVIDD
-87 VPTLPPVSLDFA
+87 VPPLPSVSLDFA
-99 DWVANY
+99 DWVASY

-123 FDPPAPRYGV
+123 FSPPAPRYGV
-133 RLIGPAPERMTPAR
+133 RLAGAPPERMTPAR

-176 DGLVDAGTLI
+176 DGLVDAGALI

-196 PLDLSLKRAKLTAEQ
+196 PLDLTRKRATLTPEQ
-211 EDAARKLL
+211 QEAARTLL
-219 ADTSG
+219 ANTSG
-224 GFTVTL
+224 GFTVSL
-230 LDGVTGS
+230 LDGITGS

-262 EIALTGQFIAR
+262 EIALTSQFISR

-290 APLRGRVWRAVAEN
+290 APLRGRIWRAIAEN

-345 ARDMAVVRGHLGQAP
+345 ARDMAVVRGHLGACP

-365 ATPSIESLV
+365 ATPSIESMV

-386 AQRFRTR
+386 GERY
-393 SSQESPVHVH
+393 
-403 PTRLGPDGVRPKAP
+403 KA
-417 SPSRGGMKDVPAPKT
+417 A
-432 PKPPPGG
+432 
-439 EEPALG
+439 
-445 LDPRVDRRS
+445 
-454 RSGGGPDARLD
+454 
-465 GTGLPEIAAID
+465 GLPAIAAID
-476 MRANPPERGRWLSPV
+476 MRSDPPERGRWLSPL
-491 LADAISETLQRGEQA
+491 LAEAVSETLKRGEQA

-517 VTLCRKC
+517 VTLCRRC
-524 GFRFECPNCSA
+524 GFRFECPNCST

-549 HCGTFVPIPG
+549 HCGTFVPIPE

-583 IAERFPDARRVLLS
+583 VAERFPDARRVLLS
-597 SDLTPSIGDLRETLR
+597 SDLTPSISDLRETLR
-612 EIEDRE
+612 EIEERE

-661 QLLNQVTGRAGR
+661 QLLSQVTGRAGR

-680 FIQTYMPEHPVMQA
+680 LIQTYMPEHLVIQA
-694 IVSGDR
+694 LVSGDR
-700 DAFYEREI
+700 DAFYAREI
-708 AARREAGLPPFGRL
+708 DARKAAGLPPFGRL

-728 GSSREAA
+728 GSARDAA
-735 ETYARA
+735 ESYARA

-766 GRHRYRLLVK
+766 GRYRYRLLVK

-789 WLSQV
+789 WLAQV
-794 PKPKGDVRL
+794 PKAKGDVRL
-803 IVDVDPYSFL
+803 AVDVDPYSFL

>member
-6 TKPGTTP
+6 TKPGTAP
-13 SGAPPTVPVLLP
+13 AGAPPTVPVLLP

-36 PKGAKAEPGRFVVAP
+36 PDGARPEPGRFVIAP
-51 LGTVEYLGAVWRRPQ
+51 LGPVDYLGAVWRRPQ
-66 EAARPEIDRN
+66 GAPPPEIDRK
-76 KLRAIVEVIDD
+76 KLRAIIEVVED
-87 VPTLPPVSLDFA
+87 VPPLPRVSLDFA

-123 FDPPAPRYGV
+123 FSPPAPRYGV
-133 RLIGPAPERMTPAR
+133 RLIGPPPERMTPAR

-176 DGLVDAGTLI
+176 DGLVDAGTLL

-196 PLDLSLKRAKLTAEQ
+196 PLDLSRQRAKLTAEQ
-211 EDAARKLL
+211 GAAARALL
-219 ADTSG
+219 ANTSG

-237 GKTEVYFEAIAA
+237 GKTEIYFEAIAA

-262 EIALTGQFIAR
+262 EIALTGQFIER
-273 CEERFGA
+273 CEARFGA

-290 APLRGRVWRAVAEN
+290 APLRGRIWRAVAEN
-304 KAKLVVGARS
+304 KGKLVVGARS

-330 EHDQSYKQEERVTYQ
+330 EHDPSYKQEERVTYQ
-345 ARDMAVVRGHLGQAP
+345 ARDMAVVRGHLGPAP

-393 SSQESPVHVH
+393 SSEEETLV
-403 PTRLGPDGVRPKAP
+403 
-417 SPSRGGMKDVPAPKT
+417 
-432 PKPPPGG
+432 PPPNG
-439 EEPALG
+439 EVGA
-445 LDPRVDRRS
+445 PRSSSEAVVHQAPRS
-454 RSGGGPDARLD
+454 NSGAVAHRIAGAPGGGPNSRPN
-465 GTGLPEIAAID
+465 GPGLPKIAAID
-476 MRANPPERGRWLSPV
+476 MRASPPERGRWLSPV
-491 LADAISETLQRGEQA
+491 LADAVAETLGRGEQA

-549 HCGTFVPIPG
+549 HCGTFVPIPE

-577 ERIAEE
+577 ERIDEE
-583 IAERFPDARRVLLS
+583 IKERFPDARRVLLS

-612 EIEDRE
+612 EIEARE

-673 DAIPGRG
+673 DAISGHG
-680 FIQTYMPEHPVMQA
+680 LIQTYMPEHPVIQA
-694 IVSGDR
+694 LVSGDR
-700 DAFYEREI
+700 ETFYEREI

-728 GSSREAA
+728 GSAREAV

-746 PAAAKIQVLG
+746 PPAAKIQVMG
-756 PAEAPLSVIR
+756 PAEAPLAVIR

-776 AAREADLQAYLRL
+776 AAREVDLQAYLRL
-789 WLSQV
+789 WLAAV
-794 PKPKGDVRL
+794 PKPRGDVRL
-803 IVDVDPYSFL
+803 VVDVDPYSFL

>member
-1 MAKTK
+1 
-6 TKPGTTP
+6 
-13 SGAPPTVPVLLP
+13 VLLP

-36 PKGAKAEPGRFVVAP
+36 ADGMTVEPGSFVVAP
-51 LGTVEYLGAVWRRPQ
+51 LGPSDYLGAVWRRP
-66 EAARPEIDRN
+66 ADAPAPEIERK
-76 KLRAIVEVIDD
+76 KLRALIEVLDD
-87 VPTLPPVSLDFA
+87 VPPLPPVSLDFA

-105 TLSSPGMVL
+105 TLSSPGMIL
-114 RMMMSAGRA
+114 RMMMSASRA
-123 FDPPAPRYGV
+123 FSPPAPRYGV
-133 RLIGPAPERMTPAR
+133 RLVGPPPERLTPAR

-153 AKNGLIWVKSSL
+153 AKNGLIWVKSAL

-176 DGLVDAGTLI
+176 DGLVNAGTLM
-186 AEPLPDWHAL
+186 AEPLPDWQAV
-196 PLDLSLKRAKLTAEQ
+196 PLDLSRTRAKLTPEQ
-211 EDAARKLL
+211 QDAARDLL
-219 ADTSG
+219 ANTED
-224 GFTVTL
+224 GFAVTL

-237 GKTEVYFEAIAA
+237 GKTEVYFEAIAS

-262 EIALTGQFIAR
+262 EIALTGQFLDR

-290 APLRGRVWRAVAEN
+290 APTRGRVWRAVAEN

-330 EHDQSYKQEERVTYQ
+330 EHDQSYKQEERVAYQ
-345 ARDMAVVRGHLGQAP
+345 ARDMAVVRGHLGDAP

-386 AQRFRTR
+386 GLRY
-393 SSQESPVHVH
+393 
-403 PTRLGPDGVRPKAP
+403 KA
-417 SPSRGGMKDVPAPKT
+417 A
-432 PKPPPGG
+432 
-439 EEPALG
+439 
-445 LDPRVDRRS
+445 
-454 RSGGGPDARLD
+454 
-465 GTGLPEIAAID
+465 GLPSIQAID
-476 MRANPPERGRWLSPV
+476 MRANPPERGSWLSPV
-491 LADAISETLQRGEQA
+491 LADAIEETLGRGEQA

-517 VTLCRKC
+517 VTLCRRC

-549 HCGTFVPIPG
+549 HCGTFTPIPE
-559 TCPKCGA
+559 TCPKCSA
-566 EHSLVPCGPGI
+566 EHSLVACGPGI

-583 IAERFPDARRVLLS
+583 VAERFPDARRVLLS
-597 SDLTPSIGDLRETLR
+597 SDITPNISDLRETLR
-612 EIEDRE
+612 EIADRE

-661 QLLNQVTGRAGR
+661 QLLSQVTGRAGR

-680 FIQTYMPEHPVMQA
+680 LIQTYMPEHPVIEA
-694 IVSGDR
+694 LVSGDR

-708 AARREAGLPPFGRL
+708 AARRDAGLPPFGRL

-728 GSSREAA
+728 GSAREAV
-735 ETYARA
+735 ESYARGI
-741 VALAA
+741 ALAA
-746 PAAAKIQVLG
+746 PAATKIQVLG

-789 WLSQV
+789 WIGQV

-803 IVDVDPYSFL
+803 TVDVDPYSFL

>member
-1 MAKTK
+1 LAKTK
-6 TKPGTTP
+6 TKPKVAP
-13 SGAPPTVPVLLP
+13 ASAPPTVPVLLP

-36 PKGAKAEPGRFVVAP
+36 PKGTEAEPGRFVVAP
-51 LGTVEYLGAVWRRPQ
+51 LGTVEYLAAVWRRP
-66 EAARPEIDRN
+66 ADAPAPEIDRK

-87 VPTLPPVSLDFA
+87 VPPLPPVSLDFA

-123 FDPPAPRYGV
+123 FSPPAPRYGV

-147 ARVIEA
+147 ARVMEV

-176 DGLVDAGTLI
+176 DGLVDAGVLA
-186 AEPLPDWHAL
+186 AEPFPDWHAL
-196 PLDLSLKRAKLTAEQ
+196 PLDLSRKRAKLTPEQ
-211 EDAARKLL
+211 DDAARKLL
-219 ADTSG
+219 ANTGG
-224 GFTVTL
+224 GFAVTL

-237 GKTEVYFEAIAA
+237 GKTEIYFEAIAS
-249 ALARGRQVLVLMP
+249 ALACGRQVLVLMP

-290 APLRGRVWRAVAEN
+290 AALRGRVWRAVAES

-330 EHDQSYKQEERVTYQ
+330 EHDQSYKQVERVTYQ
-345 ARDMAVVRGHLGQAP
+345 ARDMAVVRGHLGACP

-386 AQRFRTR
+386 AQRFRTG
-393 SSQESPVHVH
+393 SSEEAHVPVH
-403 PTRLGPDGVRPKAP
+403 PTRLGPDSVRPEPP
-417 SPSRGGMKDVPAPKT
+417 SPSRGGMNDIAAPLT

-439 EEPALG
+439 EVGAP
-445 LDPRVDRRS
+445 
-454 RSGGGPDARLD
+454 GGGKDSRPNGA
-465 GTGLPEIAAID
+465 GLPSIAAID
-476 MRANPPERGRWLSPV
+476 MRSNPPERGRWLSPV
-491 LADAISETLQRGEQA
+491 LAEAISETLQRGEQA

-524 GFRFECPNCSA
+524 GYRFECPNCSA

-549 HCGTFVPIPG
+549 HCGTFKPIPEA
-559 TCPKCGA
+559 CPQCGA

-583 IAERFPDARRVLLS
+583 VAERFPDARRVLLS

-612 EIEDRE
+612 EIEERE

-673 DAIPGRG
+673 DTIPGRG
-680 FIQTYMPEHPVMQA
+680 LIQTYMPEHPVMQA
-694 IVSGDR
+694 LVSGDR
-700 DAFYEREI
+700 DAFYDREI
-708 AARREAGLPPFGRL
+708 AARRAAGLPPFGRL

-728 GSSREAA
+728 GGAREAA
-735 ETYARA
+735 EAYARA

-746 PAAAKIQVLG
+746 TAAAKIQVLG
-756 PAEAPLSVIR
+756 PAEAPLLVIR

-789 WLSQV
+789 WLSHV

-803 IVDVDPYSFL
+803 VVDVDPYSFL